1 MMASVE
7 DPSATG
13 PGWDTPGGATAPG
26 WAVPGSAVA
35 QPTAEPVGPDPTA
48 VGPQDAAGPA
58 PWPEPAR
65 STPSVPR
72 VALRAMTVADI
83 LDGAFGVVKARPR
96 RILVITAAFVVP
108 IQIVLAFLQR
118 NAFGGIAAA
127 DFFSQD
133 PAVVNEQSS
142 QGGGEIVAFLAAIAL
157 SGLALAAVAAC
168 IAHLVAQWTMG
179 RDPSA
184 REMVGV
190 VARRFWPL
198 LASYVVVKL
207 AEGAGAFACYVGI
220 LFVMPLFVP
229 VAPIVAVEG
238 TGPLEALSRSVRLV
252 RPRYWFVMLIAVLSG
267 VVAWLLTNALS
278 ALSQLLASW
287 IGLDR
292 AWPLLALGS
301 TVAELVVVPFVAGA
315 TVLLYFD
322 LRVRTEGLDIEM
334 TAIDVLDRAA

>member
-1 MMASVE
+1 
-7 DPSATG
+7 
-13 PGWDTPGGATAPG
+13 
-26 WAVPGSAVA
+26 VA
-35 QPTAEPVGPDPTA
+35 QPTAS
-48 VGPQDAAGPA
+48 PQDAAPSAAGAPDAAGPA
-58 PWPEPAR
+58 AWPEPAL
-65 STPSVPR
+65 PAASVPR

-96 RILVITAAFVVP
+96 RILVLTAVFVVP
-108 IQIVLAFLQR
+108 VQILLAYLQR
-118 NAFGGIAAA
+118 NAFGGLATTT
-127 DFFSQD
+127 DVFSQD
-133 PAVVNEQSS
+133 PAVINEQSS
-142 QGGGEIVAFLAAIAL
+142 QGGGEVLALFGAIAFNA
-157 SGLALAAVAAC
+157 LALVAVAAC

-190 VARRFWPL
+190 VARRWWPL
-198 LASYVVVKL
+198 LASYVIVKL
-207 AEGAGAFACYVGI
+207 AEGAGAIACYVGI

-238 TGPLEALSRSVRLV
+238 GGPFAVIGRSVRLV
-252 RPRYWFVMLIAVLSG
+252 RPRYWFVMLVAVLSG

-278 ALSQLLASW
+278 ALPQLLASW
-287 IGLDR
+287 IGLER
-292 AWPLLALGS
+292 GWPLLALGS
-301 TVAELVVVPFVAGA
+301 TVAELVVVPFVAAA